1 MTKFNR
7 PGLSSCEVEYYGMGA
22 VSTDVVSHTHLLNE
36 LVPIQWISNSEV
48 SQSSS
53 VDPITIHCD
62 NASAY
67 QVAQHPHLHKR
78 MKHTHIRHHVIRQF
92 IIWMIIRF
100 QCISGPLN
108 CSDMMVKANAKLPL
122 RQHRAAAFGPFTAP
136 DIIYTPEEKLR
147 QSQNLLI

>member
-1 MTKFNR
+1 
-7 PGLSSCEVEYYGMGA
+7 MGA

-36 LVPIQWISNSEV
+36 LVPTQSVSNSEV
-48 SQSSS
+48 LQSSI

-67 QVAQHPHLHKR
+67 QVAQHPYLHKR

-136 DIIYTPEEKLR
+136 NIIYTPEEKLR